1 MSCVLPQLI
10 VLLTLSNAM
19 IAQKSSTSPTFVK
32 EMTLLDGALTGDFVS
47 FVILILG
54 DKRIVSFDT
63 VVDSSLPSRS
73 NADFRLTG
81 ALATPVKRNK
91 HQFK

>member
-1 MSCVLPQLI
+1 MSC

-47 FVILILG
+47 LVILILG
-54 DKRIVSFDT
+54 DKRFVSFDT
-63 VVDSSLPSRS
+63 MVDSSLPSRS
-73 NADFRLTG
+73 NADFRFITG